1 LGNKTSHFGKLYLTK
16 HPTKGGKGRA
26 KKEKPSPN
34 QKLKNPKWVS
44 KGKGTNYV
52 PKPPPPITKSISKR
66 ENEI

>member
-26 KKEKPSPN
+26 KKENPSAN

-52 PKPPPPITKSISKR
+52 PKPRHQSQKAYQR
-66 ENEI
+66 EK